1 MEGDLY
7 VINYSSSLPLIANFY
22 ISKLNINQTFSVQ
35 SMPLT
40 IGYQRKD
47 YCVRNIIL
55 DMHALSPP
63 WSKGGGGLLQSMGV
77 GRLQKR

>member
-7 VINYSSSLPLIANFY
+7 IINYSSSLPLIANFY

-63 WSKGGGGLLQSMGV
+63 WSKGGGLLQSMGV